1 NGGST
6 NTILNLD
13 AGAYSVTVTDN
24 NNCTFSDTYIVIQP
38 DEIIVTSSDIDDLDC
53 YDDASGSIQINP
65 TGGSGSF
72 SYTWSNGGSTNT
84 ISNLDAGAYS
94 VTVTDNNNC
103 TFTDTYIVLQPDEI
117 IVTSSDIDDLDC
129 YDDASGSIQ
138 INPTGGSGSFSYTW
152 SNGGSTNTISNLDA
166 GAYSVTVTD
175 NNNCTFTD
183 TYVVLQPDEIIVTSS
198 DIDDLDC
205 YDDAS
210 GSIQINAIGGTGS
223 FSYAWTNGGNTNS
236 ISNLDAGVYSVT
248 VTDENS
254 CIFIDSYTVTQ
265 PDEINPNTVIIV
277 DVECGSGA
285 TGSISLEMID
295 GNENYSY
302 LWSNDEET
310 SMISNLETGDY
321 DVTITHVATECSAG
335 FNYFVAQPGDLALES
350 STITDNTCSDGTS
363 GSISLNISGGVG
375 ALIYEWSNT
384 SAESSI
390 DNLATGMYTVTISD
404 ENNCNLQ
411 LDFEV
416 ASPLPITA
424 DNSNIQDVLCHG
436 DTSGIINLVLIG
448 GISPYAVEWT
458 YTNTENTETFVEWTY
473 NVESSVSKYFAAGTI
488 ALKVEDENEC
498 VQELDVLTIQEPEI
512 VSTNVLS
519 ATDVLCFGDTTGII
533 NIEISG
539 GISPYSVGWVIAP
552 INGDPQYEKWVYN
565 IDGIATKNLPA
576 GVVSPKIVDAND
588 CQVLQEP
595 IEINQPEA
603 IAIQTPIISDVLCFG
618 DTTGVVN
625 FDISGGTSPY
635 SVEWTY
641 NDPNGSES
649 FIEWTYNNTSSAS
662 NNFGMG
668 MVSTNI
674 LDENGCIFTL
684 DQINIDQPDSLNT
697 SALVVGNAI
706 CLDDTTGSIGFDISG
721 GVPNYSIEWTYT
733 PIGSSNPTIEWSQGI
748 TSSVDKTFGVGLVDS
763 RIKDQNGCELLLPQ
777 QEIKSDTEIT
787 ITTFDI
793 TQPKC
798 GEDST
803 GVVNIAFDGGL
814 APYAV
819 EWTYTPIGGT
829 ETFIE
834 WTYNISDGLIQM
846 FGAGVISGIIADNN
860 GCTYTIEAFSLENAD
875 GVKILNIVESYED
888 ELGSIE
894 LVLNMKSSGLKF
906 EWQGPDGYES
916 SMRDIDNLKK
926 GIYSCVIT
934 DENGCQASTGD
945 ILVGP
950 LSAEF
955 EQSEIQVSFNTLID
969 QWLHIDS
976 KTNTL
981 AIGIRI
987 TTLDGKT
994 VLLRNGVENPVSIDL
1009 SFLNTGLYM
1018 VTFSSERS
1026 RISHLVFKK

>member
-1 NGGST
+1 M
-6 NTILNLD
+6 
-13 AGAYSVTVTDN
+13 
-24 NNCTFSDTYIVIQP
+24 
-38 DEIIVTSSDIDDLDC
+38 
-53 YDDASGSIQINP
+53 
-65 TGGSGSF
+65 
-72 SYTWSNGGSTNT
+72 
-84 ISNLDAGAYS
+84 
-94 VTVTDNNNC
+94 
-103 TFTDTYIVLQPDEI
+103 
-117 IVTSSDIDDLDC
+117 
-129 YDDASGSIQ
+129 
-138 INPTGGSGSFSYTW
+138 
-152 SNGGSTNTISNLDA
+152 
-166 GAYSVTVTD
+166 
-175 NNNCTFTD
+175 
-183 TYVVLQPDEIIVTSS
+183 
-198 DIDDLDC
+198 
-205 YDDAS
+205 
-210 GSIQINAIGGTGS
+210 
-223 FSYAWTNGGNTNS
+223 
-236 ISNLDAGVYSVT
+236 
-248 VTDENS
+248 TDENS